1 MRASP
6 SDDVRCHRCDEPID
20 AGEWIVRCT
29 LSPRGRSAS
38 TNSDAAL
45 HLSCAADVHPS
56 ETLSLVSADELSG
69 DTWGAQRVALLASL
83 AANAEPLR
91 DRRNRPRVTVKIM
104 GNAATDRAASWIAL
118 IEHGRDM
125 AVCSS
130 RAEYVFEPV
139 RHDQGVLQPSDRRR
153 PIAACVLVAL
163 LDAPTST
170 LHEAKVAAMVEAGYA
185 PPVLW
190 VIGEGAESV
199 RDVRVS
205 ELRAQLD
212 AAGYEPDEASV
223 LCSDRV
229 DPVSLAALVAL
240 LDERPIDRAPL
251 PREQR
256 FELCVDALERA
267 LNLEEPTSVALRCE
281 RLARHL
287 ARHPVRGVPAQHA
300 MEVAP
305 AVAARARAAVT
316 RALCVPVARE
326 AAMDALWKC
335 GDEREVPAVVA
346 MLTAMWSEPLRSLGG
361 LFSKAHGYVRQH
373 DALAAQALLV
383 DGFVHE
389 KTGAQRRKDLA
400 AMLLGARTR
409 QVASMLRDR
418 APAAT
423 RAAAKQAMDLAERIE
438 AGLPR

>member
-1 MRASP
+1 M
-6 SDDVRCHRCDEPID
+6 
-20 AGEWIVRCT
+20 

-56 ETLSLVSADELSG
+56 ETLTLVSADESSANS
-69 DTWGAQRVALLASL
+69 WSAQSAALLAAL

-104 GNAATDRAASWIAL
+104 GSAATDRAASWTAL
-118 IEHGRDM
+118 IEHARDM

-139 RHDQGVLQPSDRRR
+139 RHDQGVLLPSDRRR
-153 PIAACVLVAL
+153 PSVACLFASLLAAPAW
-163 LDAPTST
+163 TF
-170 LHEAKVAAMVEAGYA
+170 HEAKVAAMVEAGYA

-240 LDERPIDRAPL
+240 LDEQPIDRAPL
-251 PREQR
+251 P
-256 FELCVDALERA
+256 
-267 LNLEEPTSVALRCE
+267 P
-281 RLARHL
+281 
-287 ARHPVRGVPAQHA
+287 
-300 MEVAP
+300 
-305 AVAARARAAVT
+305 
-316 RALCVPVARE
+316 
-326 AAMDALWKC
+326 
-335 GDEREVPAVVA
+335 
-346 MLTAMWSEPLRSLGG
+346 
-361 LFSKAHGYVRQH
+361 
-373 DALAAQALLV
+373 
-383 DGFVHE
+383 
-389 KTGAQRRKDLA
+389 
-400 AMLLGARTR
+400 
-409 QVASMLRDR
+409 
-418 APAAT
+418 
-423 RAAAKQAMDLAERIE
+423 
-438 AGLPR
+438 